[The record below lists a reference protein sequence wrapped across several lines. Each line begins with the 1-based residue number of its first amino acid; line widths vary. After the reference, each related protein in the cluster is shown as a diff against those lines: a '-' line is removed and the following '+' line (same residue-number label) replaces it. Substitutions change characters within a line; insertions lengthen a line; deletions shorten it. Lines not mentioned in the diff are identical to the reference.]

1 MKQIL
6 YFIVIMIVILLWMV
20 STPFGYLIAFIHY
33 IVDKIK
39 GTHPNMSLYIIK
51 YIGWGDI
58 ALNKI
63 DSYFKM

>member
-1 MKQIL
+1 MKQIV

-20 STPFGYLIAFIHY
+20 STPFGYLISFIHY
-33 IVDKIK
+33 IIDKIK
-39 GTHPNMSLYIIK
+39 GIHSNMSSYIIK

-63 DSYFKM
+63 DFYFKM